1 MPVNAKEAQERM
13 KWWKRGAIVLGIL
26 LAVLAL
32 APLFFSLDDYIPYIE
47 REASAKLKEPV
58 QIQSLRASILPV
70 PHLTVNGIAVGKAAD
85 IKVGRVTVT
94 PDVLS
99 LLGSVKTIRSVEIED
114 LVLGEK
120 AFEKIPLWTQSDRP
134 KAPAQIR
141 VRNIRLDGAIVQV
154 GKRAFGPL
162 DAKISITDA
171 GDPQEAAISTRDGA
185 LKAILRPEQGRYLIE
200 VSAKAWKLPLGP
212 PVLFDELVIKGVA
225 GLEDAS
231 VKELNARLYGGTV
244 RGSASLRWQ
253 KGLQLTGRFD
263 VQQIE
268 LKNLVPLLAPGSRM
282 SGKLNAKP
290 ALSARAADAKQFANA
305 LRVETP
311 FNVQNGVLYGVD
323 IQKAAT
329 RIITQEPA
337 GGETRFDELSGQLV
351 MERGAY
357 RFTQLKIASGALA
370 ASGNVT
376 IAENKALSGRI
387 SAEVKAANLAAA
399 SVPLN
404 VSGTVQNP
412 VVLPTGG
419 TVAGAAVGTA
429 ILGPGVGTSIG
440 AKVGEWTENL
450 FGKKDAKR

>member
-1 MPVNAKEAQERM
+1 MLVNAKEAEERM

-99 LLGSVKTIRSVEIED
+99 LLGSVKTIRSIEIED

-162 DAKISITDA
+162 DAKISTTDA

-200 VSAKAWKLPLGP
+200 VSAKKWKLPLGP

-290 ALSARAADAKQFANA
+290 VLSARAANAAQFASA

-387 SAEVKAANLAAA
+387 SAEVKAANLASA